1 MIYMLDTSICIYII
15 KKKPAKVL
23 GKLKRIKN
31 DSICI
36 SSITYSELLY
46 GAYKSENV
54 AKNLLALTMFL
65 SNIDI
70 LPYDESSSIDYG
82 MLRAKVEKRGTA
94 IGSLDMLIA
103 AHAVETKAILVTNNV
118 KEFERIEHLKVE
130 KWV

>member
-1 MIYMLDTSICIYII
+1 MIYMLDTSICIHII

-23 GKLKRIKN
+23 DKFKRIKN

-46 GAYKSENV
+46 GVYKSKNV

-70 LPYDESSSIDYG
+70 LPYDENSSIDYG
-82 MLRAKVEKRGTA
+82 MIRAKCERSSKD
-94 IGSLDMLIA
+94 IGPLDMLIA
-103 AHAVETKAILVTNNV
+103 AHAI
-118 KEFERIEHLKVE
+118 
-130 KWV
+130 

>member
-82 MLRAKVEKRGTA
+82 MLRAKVEKRGAA
-94 IGSLDMLIA
+94 IDSLDMLIA
-103 AHAVETKAILVTNNV
+103 AHAVETKSILVANNV